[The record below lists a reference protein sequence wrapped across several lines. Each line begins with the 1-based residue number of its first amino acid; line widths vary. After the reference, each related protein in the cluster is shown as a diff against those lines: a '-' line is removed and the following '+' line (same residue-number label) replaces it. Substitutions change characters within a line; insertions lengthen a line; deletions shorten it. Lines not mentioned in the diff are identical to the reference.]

1 MCSIGGDFKCKDVLP
16 PTPRTGRLGH
26 TTEIVNSMSRRIVP
40 RPTSSLNRKT
50 NWRERIFLRRRAREM
65 LFFPLFFFLFFI
77 AHDSFVSFLLSDET
91 VLACSWKQLS
101 CPSTRFARSSWFCP
115 LSPARNTSRVT
126 ADIIDGR
133 VRKYLDE
140 ILCTRNPHALVYAV
154 RSRNHVEPHLRK
166 TTASVQISHSLKSES

>member
-65 LFFPLFFFLFFI
+65 LFSLFFI
-77 AHDSFVSFLLSDET
+77 FIFHRSLFVRLISSLGRDGARVQLKTTVVSLDTIREVVLILSFVSRT
-91 VLACSWKQLS
+91 QYVS
-101 CPSTRFARSSWFCP
+101 CDCGHHRRTR
-115 LSPARNTSRVT
+115 T
-126 ADIIDGR
+126 
-133 VRKYLDE
+133 
-140 ILCTRNPHALVYAV
+140 
-154 RSRNHVEPHLRK
+154 
-166 TTASVQISHSLKSES
+166 